1 MRISRVKL
9 LSCLAVVCLAVAMLV
24 VGIWAAGTQTINL
37 KGQVDFSIGDPSL
50 YVKDI
55 RIKNSMEDA
64 SSEGE
69 TIDNFVPGYV
79 NTTMNLNLG
88 QIDNSTGGL
97 SIYIDIINTTD
108 ITYVAST
115 TSSISGADIT
125 VSGTINGDA
134 VSQSN
139 ILTTDTPSGTVE
151 IVISAPDI
159 DTLDLEQISIV
170 LEERNIEI
178 EIVNLTPDLGSATYS
193 VDGEQVTLTATLNN
207 NVAFYGWAENSEDGY
222 VPSDLPT
229 YTFEFTDGTPTT
241 YYPIFKALTVNYST
255 YYDDDMG
262 YYLKNGEAGF
272 RLGTTTSENIVI
284 ASTVNIEGENCSVT
298 FASESAIASNS
309 NIKTITFPS
318 TFNKLD
324 LEEINMIGMA
334 PFYNLTLDSV
344 YFRAGGTIDAESLGF
359 NLSGESIST
368 QAMIIDSEEIYAKID
383 NVNEFYGGSVPRPNR
398 VESIKLLS
406 TIEVS
411 SASIFGT
418 MYTFSTTEVI
428 NGRTYNVFTKI

>member
-1 MRISRVKL
+1 MRSLRVKL
-9 LSCLAVVCLAVAMLV
+9 LSCLVVVCLAVALLV

-37 KGQVDFSIGDPSL
+37 KGQVDFSISDPSL

-193 VDGEQVTLTATLNN
+193 IDGEQVTLTATLNN

-309 NIKTITFPS
+309 NIKTINISKVFERVISILTKIIGINIASVFV
-318 TFNKLD
+318 KI
-324 LEEINMIGMA
+324 LEA
-334 PFYNLTLDSV
+334 SFLVLY
-344 YFRAGGTIDAESLGF
+344 
-359 NLSGESIST
+359 
-368 QAMIIDSEEIYAKID
+368 
-383 NVNEFYGGSVPRPNR
+383 
-398 VESIKLLS
+398 
-406 TIEVS
+406 S
-411 SASIFGT
+411 SSIFIISKRLLNFRI
-418 MYTFSTTEVI
+418 YRFK
-428 NGRTYNVFTKI
+428 NGILIYFTYNFWYITSIEKLFCFVPLCNF

>member
-1 MRISRVKL
+1 MRSLRVKL
-9 LSCLAVVCLAVAMLV
+9 LSCLVVVCLAVALLV

-37 KGQVDFSIGDPSL
+37 KGQVDFSISDPSL

-55 RIKNSMEDA
+55 RIKNSMEDE

-108 ITYVAST
+108 TTYVAST
-115 TSSISGADIT
+115 TSSIAGAEIT

-139 ILTTDTPSGTVE
+139 ILTTDAPSGTVE

-159 DTLDLEQISIV
+159 DTLDLEQISVV

-193 VDGEQVTLTATLNN
+193 IDGEQVTLTATLNN
-207 NVAFYGWAENSEDGY
+207 NVAFYGWAENNEDGY
-222 VPSDLPT
+222 VPTDLPT

-241 YYPIFKALTVNYST
+241 YYPIFKALTESGSRMTDESGVEYYS
-255 YYDDDMG
+255 Y
-262 YYLKNGEAGF
+262 NGAEDEAQF
-272 RLGTTTSENIVI
+272 LI
-284 ASTVNIEGENCSVT
+284 ASTAVGEIIIGSTVNIDNTIYSVT
-298 FASESAIASNS
+298 TIPAMASYGNA
-309 NIKTITFPS
+309 NITSVVFPS
-318 TFNKLD
+318 TISRIYDQVLPPFGQMS
-324 LEEINMIGMA
+324 NMATI
-334 PFYNLTLDSV
+334 
-344 YFRAGGTIDAESLGF
+344 YFRSGANIDSETLINYNESPAVDTI
-359 NLSGESIST
+359 
-368 QAMIIDSEEIYAKID
+368 IIDSQLVYNKID
-383 NVNEFYGGSVPRPNR
+383 GTDEFWSQSLSSSQYVATYK
-398 VESIKLLS
+398 VLS
-406 TIEVS
+406 TIDNS
-411 SASIFGT
+411 SNTFLGDN
-418 MYTFSTTEVI
+418 YTLSSTEVI
-428 NGRTYNVFTKI
+428 NGRTYNVYTKN